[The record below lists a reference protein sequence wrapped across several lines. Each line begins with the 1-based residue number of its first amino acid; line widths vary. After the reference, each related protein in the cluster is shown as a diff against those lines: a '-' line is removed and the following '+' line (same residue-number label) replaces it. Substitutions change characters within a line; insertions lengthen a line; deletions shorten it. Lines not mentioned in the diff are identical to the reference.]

1 MVGSGGTSREVS
13 GLPGRECDLDRE
25 RDRLP
30 KDMVNR
36 SWNLLRGLAEG

>member
-1 MVGSGGTSREVS
+1 VVGSGGTSREVS